1 MKHIT
6 KRMRQGTMMSEIQAH
21 CMNSHHHI
29 NAICLPLITT
39 EQYAMN
45 GERRGHEKKVET
57 RIFQY
62 LLIREAPTK
71 FHMYDEL

>member
-1 MKHIT
+1 
-6 KRMRQGTMMSEIQAH
+6 
-21 CMNSHHHI
+21 MNSHHHI

-45 GERRGHEKKVET
+45 GEMRGHKREKKKSET

-71 FHMYDEL
+71 FHMYDELWMK